1 MFRFNVLNF
10 DKLSITCLTNPDKK
24 KKMAGVFF
32 VFRGNDWKS
41 YDINKRIADFMDWKR
56 YQRYSRR
63 VEFKKAYF
71 VQELAHNHIANVVK
85 QSSNQQ

>member
-10 DKLSITCLTNPDKK
+10 DKLSISCLTNPDKK

-56 YQRYSRR
+56 Y
-63 VEFKKAYF
+63 
-71 VQELAHNHIANVVK
+71 
-85 QSSNQQ
+85 